1 VKRLQTQGD
10 QLQQITTTRSLKL
23 GDLVT
28 VRLII
33 KATENMEFVHL
44 KICESCFEPIDVL
57 SSYEY
62 KSGLGF
68 YKALEMQQRIS
79 FDQINKVL
87 MF

>member
-1 VKRLQTQGD
+1 
-10 QLQQITTTRSLKL
+10 L

-28 VRLII
+28 VRLINI

-44 KICESCFEPIDVL
+44 KDMRASCFEPIDVL

-68 YKALEMQQRIS
+68 YKALRDAATH
-79 FDQINKVL
+79 F
-87 MF
+87 F